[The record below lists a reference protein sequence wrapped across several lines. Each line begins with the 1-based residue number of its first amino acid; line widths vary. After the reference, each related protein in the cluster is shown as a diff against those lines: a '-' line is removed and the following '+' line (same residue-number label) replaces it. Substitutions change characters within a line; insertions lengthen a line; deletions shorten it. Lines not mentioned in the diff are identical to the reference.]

1 MDECS
6 AMTPDARLAC
16 CCMSESYEF
25 LVGEPVNQVWVW
37 GPIRLVIES
46 EGKAA
51 SVDLLRLGF
60 TDPTGRS
67 MEIDAVRQ
75 PSEAG
80 PLLDLI
86 SKRVTFA
93 KSADGTLLLRFD
105 DGSEV
110 RAYPDDRYESWA
122 VVSDGRTFQCLP
134 GGEVMSW

>member
-1 MDECS
+1 
-6 AMTPDARLAC
+6 
-16 CCMSESYEF
+16 MSESYEF

-51 SVDLLRLGF
+51 SVDLFRLGF

-67 MEIDAVRQ
+67 MEIDAERQ
-75 PSEAG
+75 PSEDG
-80 PLLDLI
+80 P
-86 SKRVTFA
+86 
-93 KSADGTLLLRFD
+93 LLLRFD

-110 RAYPDDRYESWA
+110 RAYPDDRYESWT
-122 VVSDGRTFQCLP
+122 VVGDGRTFQCLP